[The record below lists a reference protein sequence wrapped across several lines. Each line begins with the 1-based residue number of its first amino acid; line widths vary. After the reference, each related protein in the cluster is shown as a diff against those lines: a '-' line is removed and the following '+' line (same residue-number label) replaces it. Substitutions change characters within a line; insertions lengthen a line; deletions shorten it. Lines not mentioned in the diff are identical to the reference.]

1 MERMNDQDDYT
12 PQTDDPLE
20 DVDELGG
27 DADIMESLPE
37 EGSPIETE
45 TEYDRLEAE
54 LEDDA
59 ADESEPDGDQPP
71 QEMREDYDP
80 DDPYYMPASER
91 SDAYGDF
98 LDIEAALASVAS
110 LSDVMAEREA
120 AELAEMTRR
129 QEREAA
135 RAEVAARR
143 AHRAMSVPPPT
154 ILRRGQLAS
163 VVPALLLMG
172 VGAWLTFAQSVPGV
186 MQISPALVA
195 GALAGVLIITLLAQW
210 LHSKR
215 WSRGV
220 FFFAALA
227 LLVSGSYVFSTL
239 SPNNAVMLPPLL
251 LLSAALAFALTGLL
265 SRPADRHLML
275 PAALFA
281 VAAVIALLA
290 ALGIVP
296 SQILAGAAPLWP
308 IVVGAL
314 AVIWLLP
321 VVLRRRD

>member
-1 MERMNDQDDYT
+1 MERMNDQDDFT
-12 PQTDDPLE
+12 PQTDDPLVE
-20 DVDELGG
+20 VDELGG

-37 EGSPIETE
+37 GGSPIETE

-54 LEDDA
+54 LEDEAD
-59 ADESEPDGDQPP
+59 DESEPGEDQSP
-71 QEMREDYDP
+71 QEMRADYDP
-80 DDPYYMPASER
+80 DDPYYMPAPER
-91 SDAYGDF
+91 SDAYEDF
-98 LDIEAALASVAS
+98 LDIDAALASVAS
-110 LSDVMAEREA
+110 LSDVIAEREA
-120 AELAEMTRR
+120 AELAEIARR

-135 RAEVAARR
+135 REEVATRR
-143 AHRAMSVPPPT
+143 PPRAMSVPPAT
-154 ILRRGQLAS
+154 TLRRGQMAS

-172 VGAWLTFAQSVPGV
+172 VGAWLTFAQSAPGV
-186 MQISPALVA
+186 LPLTPALAAGVLA
-195 GALAGVLIITLLAQW
+195 GALIITLLAQW
-210 LHSKR
+210 LHAKR

-227 LLVSGSYVFSTL
+227 LLVGVSYVFSTL
-239 SPNNAVMLPPLL
+239 APNNAVMLPPLL

-281 VAAVIALLA
+281 AAAVIALLA

-296 SQILAGAAPLWP
+296 DQILAGAAPLWP
-308 IVVGAL
+308 VVVAAL

-321 VVLRRRD
+321 VVLRRRG